1 MDKTG
6 RLLGHLPLALIAC
19 VSQAGWTRP
28 VGGQLGAQ
36 SQSHIA
42 IGASVLPHFQVDE
55 EAGALE
61 VMTNASTLR
70 YDLAVS
76 LPGRTPISM
85 SASRTFAGEKHVIAA
100 EELPVS
106 LGGDDLLVLVVPD

>member
-1 MDKTG
+1 MHKTG
-6 RLLGHLPLALIAC
+6 RLLGHLPLALIAL
-19 VSQAGWTRP
+19 VPDAGWTRP
-28 VGGQLGAQ
+28 VEGQLGAQ

-42 IGASVLPHFQVDE
+42 IGASVLPHFQVHE

-61 VMTNASTLR
+61 VITNAPKLR

-76 LPGRTPISM
+76 LPGRLPVPM
-85 SASRTFAGEKHVIAA
+85 SASRTFTGEKLSITA